1 MVRGFSL
8 SLRRYILIALL
19 VMGTVVISGFSVLA
33 MMNFFAGMDGVM
45 RGTMVDAARQ
55 TRVEP
60 GKPQE
65 VLSYIIAA
73 DWNDL
78 PESVKSKFNPDTLR
92 PCLLYT
98 SDAADE

>member
-45 RGTMVDAARQ
+45 RGNM
-55 TRVEP
+55 
-60 GKPQE
+60 
-65 VLSYIIAA
+65 IAA
-73 DWNDL
+73 
-78 PESVKSKFNPDTLR
+78 
-92 PCLLYT
+92 
-98 SDAADE
+98 A